1 MLKIAFIVRTK
12 IFVILLIMGTLFNSC
27 RTMREAKT
35 LSKCEFKL
43 NSLEKPVL
51 AGVKLYEIEKFS
63 DLTMKDLGKVTSSF
77 AKGELPLEFQL
88 NLEVKNPNKKKA
100 AVNRIEWIA
109 WIDDVEICQGQLEER
124 MEVNPMGGTA
134 IIPLKIKTDLTESLT
149 GESAIVLV
157 NFALNL
163 ADASNYPTRLK
174 LHIKPTI
181 SFGKKMITY
190 PGFIKVNREFS
201 SE

>member
-1 MLKIAFIVRTK
+1 MKTRL
-12 IFVILLIMGTLFNSC
+12 FVILIIMGTFFNSC
-27 RTMREAKT
+27 RTMREAKS

-43 NSLEKPVL
+43 SSLEKPVL

-77 AKGELPLEFQL
+77 AKGELPLEFLL

-100 AVNRIEWIA
+100 AVNRIEWKA
-109 WIDDVEICQGQLEER
+109 WIDDVEICQGQIDER
-124 MEVNPMGGTA
+124 VEVEPLGGTS
-134 IIPLKIKTDLTESLT
+134 IIPLNIKTDLTESLS

-163 ADASNYPTRLK
+163 ADASNYPTRVT